1 MITKKTEKAN
11 LEKYRGLFLKV
22 GFIIA
27 LGAIFLAFEWTS
39 KAEKVESLGKVQ
51 DVNTEEERIPI
62 TRQDIAPPPPPPQ
75 QQQVADIL
83 NMAED
88 DADIDEEAD
97 VADMESDE
105 STQIDIQE
113 LPEDNTDKAEEVFFV
128 VEDMPKFPG
137 GDLALKRWIA
147 NHVKY
152 PAVARENDIQGK
164 VFVRFVVTSS
174 GKVDKV
180 QIVRGVDPLLDAES
194 IRVVKALPRW
204 KPGYQR
210 NKPVSVWYTVPIN
223 FKLQ

>member
-1 MITKKTEKAN
+1 MISKKAEKAD
-11 LEKYRGLFLKV
+11 LEKYRSLFLKV
-22 GFIIA
+22 GYIIA
-27 LGAIFLAFEWTS
+27 LGVILLAFEWTS
-39 KAEKVESLGKVQ
+39 SAEKVESLGKVQ
-51 DVNTEEERIPI
+51 DVNAEEEIIPI
-62 TRQDIAPPPPPPQ
+62 TRQDIAPPPPPPP

-88 DADIDEEAD
+88 DADIEEEAD

-105 STQIDIQE
+105 STQIEIQE
-113 LPEDNTDKAEEVFFV
+113 LPEENTEKVEEVFFV

-164 VFVRFVVTSS
+164 VFVRFVVTST

-180 QIVRGVDPLLDAES
+180 QIVRGVDPLLDAEAV
-194 IRVVKALPRW
+194 RVVKALPRW

>member
-1 MITKKTEKAN
+1 MISKKAEKAD
-11 LEKYRGLFLKV
+11 LEKYRGLFLKI
-22 GFIIA
+22 GYIIA
-27 LGAIFLAFEWTS
+27 LGVILLAFEWTS
-39 KAEKVESLGKVQ
+39 SAEKVESLGKVQ
-51 DVNTEEERIPI
+51 DVNAEEEIIPI

-88 DADIDEEAD
+88 DADIEEEAD

-147 NHVKY
+147 NNVKY

>member
-1 MITKKTEKAN
+1 MISKKAEKAD
-11 LEKYRGLFLKV
+11 LEKYRGLFLKIGYIV
-22 GFIIA
+22 A
-27 LGAIFLAFEWTS
+27 LGVILLAFEWTS
-39 KAEKVESLGKVQ
+39 SAEKVESLGKVQ
-51 DVNTEEERIPI
+51 DVNAEEEIIPI

>member
-1 MITKKTEKAN
+1 MISKKAEKAD

-22 GFIIA
+22 GYIVA
-27 LGAIFLAFEWTS
+27 LGVILLAFEWTS
-39 KAEKVESLGKVQ
+39 SAEKVESLGKVQ
-51 DVNTEEERIPI
+51 DVNAEEEIIPI

-88 DADIDEEAD
+88 DADIEEEAD

-113 LPEDNTDKAEEVFFV
+113 LPEDNTDKVEEVFFV